1 LLTFV
6 EPFVPEAN
14 PRFQPTQEFRAR
26 VVLVNRDSILAL
38 ETAEAIAGAYGFRML
53 AEDQVAINPPMYFAV
68 ESFTPAEGFTPSRP
82 FQTRLRWRDLD
93 GNDQSKLLLASP
105 EAVLAA
111 LTGESAQPP
120 AENARPERKGRRK
133 ARVAARPATRSRA
146 LAREPPD
153 RPGSHAA
160 TARPALIAQGRQAF
174 QCSHQE
180 RPAGQPQLN
189 AKISRR
195 HRANERCPKGT
206 HLDPGLTLNHMLL

>member
-1 LLTFV
+1 MQKVIVIGKRFVPTAHVAFV

-38 ETAEAIAGAYGFRML
+38 ETAEAIAGAHGFRML
-53 AEDQVAINPPMYFAV
+53 AEDQVAINPAVYFAV

-133 ARVAARPATRSRA
+133 ARAAARPAT
-146 LAREPPD
+146 LP
-153 RPGSHAA
+153 
-160 TARPALIAQGRQAF
+160 
-174 QCSHQE
+174 
-180 RPAGQPQLN
+180 
-189 AKISRR
+189 
-195 HRANERCPKGT
+195 
-206 HLDPGLTLNHMLL
+206 